1 MPRCMIMTASARRI
15 ASRTGVDVVGEYAAR
30 NSAALRVVV
39 ALFPEGERANGEA
52 PTPTPR
58 WEKSAARREAER
70 LCRLA
75 TSMSRRLL
83 PGERKDACAEEE
95 NPVGRLESPKSFRG
109 EGDGEG
115 DGDEWGASA
124 IVPG

>member
-1 MPRCMIMTASARRI
+1 MFP
-15 ASRTGVDVVGEYAAR
+15 AA
-30 NSAALRVVV
+30 AG
-39 ALFPEGERANGEA
+39 EGERAKGEA
-52 PTPTPR
+52 PIPIPR

-75 TSMSRRLL
+75 MSMSTSRWLPP

-115 DGDEWGASA
+115 AEWSSPTPRMGEPSL
-124 IVPG
+124 VKDPGGIEAQVTYGTSCPSPSPSSGWE